1 VASELGGTKDPVPPL
16 GNYNNN
22 SMDDNL
28 RVDMKP
34 AGNSLLLGAAWKIL
48 EASDPGWVGH
58 RDLGL
63 GELSLGEL
71 HLGELRLVRAEP

>member
-1 VASELGGTKDPVPPL
+1 MASELGGTKDPVPPL

-48 EASDPGWVGH
+48 EASDPG
-58 RDLGL
+58 
-63 GELSLGEL
+63 
-71 HLGELRLVRAEP
+71 